1 MLRIKPLIGKP
12 VFIKKG
18 VTLVAKE
25 TTNGLWIIE
34 KRNRALFKDAV
45 DLYANAIWVLSKD
58 RLMLTFIRIT
68 NIGSKS

>member
-1 MLRIKPLIGKP
+1 M
-12 VFIKKG
+12 
-18 VTLVAKE
+18 
-25 TTNGLWIIE
+25 GLCITE
-34 KRNRALFKDAV
+34 KRKRARFNSAV